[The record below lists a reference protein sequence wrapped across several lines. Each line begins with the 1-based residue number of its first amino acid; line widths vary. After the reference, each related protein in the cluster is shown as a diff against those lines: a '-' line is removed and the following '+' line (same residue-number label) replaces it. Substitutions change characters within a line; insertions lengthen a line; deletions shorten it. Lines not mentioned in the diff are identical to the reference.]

1 MRDFGGGS
9 TTSSAS
15 TSATIIKRATN
26 NNSTSSG
33 VSSEVSPNSN
43 SSDSHHDQ
51 NQNKKC
57 NCCPFGIHIGL
68 EFVSYAQNV
77 SNGFVSRQGT
87 PTNTLP
93 RGNGIDRQLMS
104 PLLDNSIFSDSLE
117 NLMSDFDDLATVPI
131 KEVEKKKTIQDLR
144 NRMQGG
150 YNSDYTTYRRGPP
163 PAQNILPQPPRRAHF
178 EPTKPSPISRPANL
192 NLGFSGSR
200 SNTPTRFGGSNGG
213 SNGYSTALAKTVS
226 EIRARNAESPFPD
239 SRVGTPIDLGVSQQ
253 QNGHGNGFYTATP
266 SRLANPR
273 YDDLPPTPTPTFRRA
288 PSQGDLPRGYS
299 TLSHSTTGPDDFA
312 SLRRGRE
319 FALPEQDHHSRVRF
333 FSASPK
339 IQRRALQAGPSID
352 VESHFTYAQTQNGQ
366 KVLARTQS
374 TSTSPPPQPPSAFEP
389 VPPTQATQNGL
400 NGHQIQKPVVTRSI
414 AVSTGPL
421 PAPKPCG
428 ECAGLR
434 KELFLAVEKIPPPPA
449 ETAEIATSTV
459 TLTLVNQSVGSEP
472 IEHCHVA
479 LGTEPTSTTE
489 VGTVPDPRTS
499 LHTDTQTDE
508 RVTVD
513 RGCSPVGFEEP
524 VKEVEVIKEVI
535 KEITVP
541 AAVEATVIPGADC
554 EECLKRQDVFTR
566 NVGVGACAISD
577 KICVNCDK
585 QVEEADENEAPG
597 FKVDPED
604 NQKQREF
611 EIAKANAVKKLLTN
625 EQKSNFQRGTAVS
638 KSARFDRKRSVDDLD
653 YIVDKKNATSSAAA
667 TPEAPPTIPD
677 STESPLKSKVILK
690 KEVVIEAPPPKSLP
704 DPIPARIPRPKIS
717 KWAVTSEEEAA
728 ETPDEQEE
736 AQDRLTPLRSDMRQ
750 LGNRW
755 QRNQVTISTNAQPYT
770 AQEEDI
776 SSNFSIAQLTKI
788 TVILTFSDSDA
799 ESDCSAHSDA
809 TFEVNDDVFDAAPF
823 EVSDRLREALENF
836 NSSILEPG
844 SVSEETVEWS
854 AKLVRHVWMTT
865 AGNSSSRYENVDKFV
880 QELGNLG
887 PQILHMVVNFCDQN
901 GNTALHYAVS
911 HANFAVVSSI
921 LDSGECDL
929 DAPNRAGYTAVMLA
943 ALSQLED
950 EMEKAVVHRLFQMGD
965 VNAKASQHGQTALM
979 LAVSHGKKTTTELLL
994 ACGAN
999 VNEQDQDGSTA
1010 LMCAAEHGHKELVK
1024 MLLAE
1029 NNCNASLTDVDNSTA
1044 LSIALENDHREIG
1057 VMIYAYLNYGR
1068 LDISGP
1074 TSTI

>member
-1 MRDFGGGS
+1 MS

-15 TSATIIKRATN
+15 TSATIIKRNTN

-33 VSSEVSPNSN
+33 VSSEVSPNSIT
-43 SSDSHHDQ
+43 SPSIEHDQ
-51 NQNKKC
+51 NQNKSGGC
-57 NCCPFGIHIGL
+57 DCCPYGCHLDLG
-68 EFVSYAQNV
+68 FVSFAQNV

-87 PTNTLP
+87 PTNMVPRTL
-93 RGNGIDRQLMS
+93 DRQLMS
-104 PLLDNSIFSDSLE
+104 PLLDNSIFSDSLD
-117 NLMSDFDDLATVPI
+117 NLMSDFDDVLSPH
-131 KEVEKKKTIQDLR
+131 KDLEKKKTVQDIR
-144 NRMQGG
+144 SRMQGG

-163 PAQNILPQPPRRAHF
+163 APPPNFPPEPPRRAHF
-178 EPTKPSPISRPANL
+178 EPTKPSPISRPVNL

-200 SNTPTRFGGSNGG
+200 SNTPTQRFGGLPNGN

-239 SRVGTPIDLGVSQQ
+239 SRVGTPIDLGLHQQ
-253 QNGHGNGFYTATP
+253 QNGNGFHQSQTP
-266 SRLANPR
+266 TRFVNHR

-299 TLSHSTTGPDDFA
+299 TMSHAPASTGPGDFA

-319 FALPEQDHHSRVRF
+319 YALPPEQEHHSRVRF

-339 IQRRALQAGPSID
+339 LPRRGLQAGPSID

-374 TSTSPPPQPPSAFEP
+374 TSTSPPPEHTVPKGASAFEP
-389 VPPTQATQNGL
+389 VQNGQ
-400 NGHQIQKPVVTRSI
+400 NGQNGISHSIQKPVVSRSI
-414 AVSTGPL
+414 GVSTGPL

-434 KELFLAVEKIPPPPA
+434 KELFLAVEKIPPPPP
-449 ETAEIATSTV
+449 ESCHVSTSTV
-459 TLTLVNQSVGSEP
+459 TLTFCDQSVGSEP
-472 IEHCHVA
+472 LEQRHVA
-479 LGTEPTSTTE
+479 LGTEPTSTSE
-489 VGTVPDPRTS
+489 VGTVSDLVKL
-499 LHTDTQTDE
+499 LHCDTQTDT
-508 RVTVD
+508 VTTVD
-513 RGCSPVGFEEP
+513 AACSPIHFEE
-524 VKEVEVIKEVI
+524 
-535 KEITVP
+535 EIIVP
-541 AAVEATVIPGADC
+541 ASTAPVESAPPVPQEC
-554 EECLKRQDVFTR
+554 QECLKRQDVFTR
-566 NVGVGACAISD
+566 NVGVGACSVND

-597 FKVDPED
+597 FKVDPKD
-604 NQKQREF
+604 DQKQRDF

-625 EQKSNFQRGTAVS
+625 EQKANFQRGTAVS

-653 YIVDKKNATSSAAA
+653 YIVDKKNAASPASAA
-667 TPEAPPTIPD
+667 PEAPPTVPD

-690 KEVVIEAPPPKSLP
+690 KEVIVEPPKQLP

-717 KWAVTSEEEAA
+717 KWAVTHEEEAA

-755 QRNQVTISTNAQPYT
+755 QRNAVNNATNTQHLPYSGASSAQ
-770 AQEEDI
+770 QEDI
-776 SSNFSIAQLTKI
+776 
-788 TVILTFSDSDA
+788 SDSDA

-844 SVSEETVEWS
+844 SVPEETVDWS

-865 AGNSSSRYENVDKFV
+865 AGNASSRYENVDKFV

-943 ALSQLED
+943 ALSQLDD
-950 EMEKAVVHRLFQMGD
+950 ELEKAVVHRLFQMGD

>member
-1 MRDFGGGS
+1 MRDLGGGNMS
-9 TTSSAS
+9 TTSSSAS
-15 TSATIIKRATN
+15 TSATIIKRSTN

-33 VSSEVSPNSN
+33 VSSEVSPNSIT
-43 SSDSHHDQ
+43 SPSIEHDQ
-51 NQNKKC
+51 NQNKSGGC
-57 NCCPFGIHIGL
+57 DCCPYGLHLDL

-87 PTNTLP
+87 PTNMIPRTL
-93 RGNGIDRQLMS
+93 DRQLMS
-104 PLLDNSIFSDSLE
+104 PLLDNSTFSDSLD
-117 NLMSDFDDLATVPI
+117 NFMSDFDDLLSPQRD
-131 KEVEKKKTIQDLR
+131 VEKKKTVQDIR

-163 PAQNILPQPPRRAHF
+163 MSNGPPQNFPPEPPRRAHF
-178 EPTKPSPISRPANL
+178 EPTKPSPITRPMNL

-200 SNTPTRFGGSNGG
+200 SNTPTQRFGGLSNGAG
-213 SNGYSTALAKTVS
+213 SSNGFSTALAKTVS

-239 SRVGTPIDLGVSQQ
+239 SRVGTPIDLGLHQ
-253 QNGHGNGFYTATP
+253 QNGNGFHHSQTP
-266 SRLANPR
+266 TRFANPR
-273 YDDLPPTPTPTFRRA
+273 YDELPPTPTPTFRRA

-299 TLSHSTTGPDDFA
+299 TLSHAPAASTGPGDFA

-319 FALPEQDHHSRVRF
+319 YALPPEQEHHSRVRF

-339 IQRRALQAGPSID
+339 MPRRGLQAGPSID

-374 TSTSPPPQPPSAFEP
+374 TSTSPPPEHPIKKGASAFEP
-389 VPPTQATQNGL
+389 VQNGA
-400 NGHQIQKPVVTRSI
+400 NHQIQKPVVTRSI
-414 AVSTGPL
+414 GVATGPL

-434 KELFLAVEKIPPPPA
+434 KELFLAVEKIPPPPP
-449 ETAEIATSTV
+449 ESCHVSTSTV
-459 TLTLVNQSVGSEP
+459 TLTFCDQSVGSAPLEQR
-472 IEHCHVA
+472 HVA
-479 LGTEPTSTTE
+479 LGTEPTSTSE
-489 VGTVPDPRTS
+489 VGTVSDPVKL
-499 LHTDTQTDE
+499 LHCDTQTDT
-508 RVTVD
+508 VTSVD
-513 RGCSPVGFEEP
+513 RGCSPIQFEE
-524 VKEVEVIKEVI
+524 
-535 KEITVP
+535 EITV
-541 AAVEATVIPGADC
+541 AASSTATVSPTVEVQEC
-554 EECLKRQDVFTR
+554 QECLKRQDVFTR
-566 NVGVGACAISD
+566 NVGVGACSVND

-597 FKVDPED
+597 FKVDLKD
-604 NQKQREF
+604 DQKQRDF

-625 EQKSNFQRGTAVS
+625 EQKTNFQRGTAVS

-653 YIVDKKNATSSAAA
+653 YIVDKKNAASPATAA
-667 TPEAPPTIPD
+667 PEAPPTVPD

-690 KEVVIEAPPPKSLP
+690 KEVIVEPPKQLP

-717 KWAVTSEEEAA
+717 KWAVTHEEEAA

-755 QRNQVTISTNAQPYT
+755 QRNAVNNATNTLPYSGASSAQ
-770 AQEEDI
+770 QEDI
-776 SSNFSIAQLTKI
+776 
-788 TVILTFSDSDA
+788 SDSDA

-844 SVSEETVEWS
+844 SVPEETVDWS

-865 AGNSSSRYENVDKFV
+865 AGNASSRYENVDKFV

-943 ALSQLED
+943 ALSQLDD
-950 EMEKAVVHRLFQMGD
+950 ELEKAVVHRLFQMGD

>member
-1 MRDFGGGS
+1 
-9 TTSSAS
+9 
-15 TSATIIKRATN
+15 
-26 NNSTSSG
+26 
-33 VSSEVSPNSN
+33 
-43 SSDSHHDQ
+43 
-51 NQNKKC
+51 
-57 NCCPFGIHIGL
+57 
-68 EFVSYAQNV
+68 
-77 SNGFVSRQGT
+77 
-87 PTNTLP
+87 
-93 RGNGIDRQLMS
+93 
-104 PLLDNSIFSDSLE
+104 
-117 NLMSDFDDLATVPI
+117 MSDFDDVLAPH
-131 KEVEKKKTIQDLR
+131 KEVEKKKTVQDIR
-144 NRMQGG
+144 SRMQGG

-163 PAQNILPQPPRRAHF
+163 EIPRRAHF
-178 EPTKPSPISRPANL
+178 EQAKPPPLSRPI

-200 SNTPTRFGGSNGG
+200 SNTPTQRFNAPNGTG
-213 SNGYSTALAKTVS
+213 NGYSTALAKTIS

-239 SRVGTPIDLGVSQQ
+239 SRVGTPIDLGLHQ
-253 QNGHGNGFYTATP
+253 QNNGHVTP
-266 SRLANPR
+266 SRFANNR

-288 PSQGDLPRGYS
+288 PSQGDLPRGFS
-299 TLSHSTTGPDDFA
+299 TAPSTGPGDFA

-319 FALPEQDHHSRVRF
+319 FALPPEQEHHSRRF

-339 IQRRALQAGPSID
+339 LPRRGLQAGPSID

-374 TSTSPPPQPPSAFEP
+374 TSTSPPPQAPASAFEP
-389 VPPTQATQNGL
+389 VKPLSNGSPSPT
-400 NGHQIQKPVVTRSI
+400 HQVQKPIVTRSI

-434 KELFLAVEKIPPPPA
+434 KELFLAVEKIPPPPP
-449 ETAEIATSTV
+449 ESCHVSTSTV
-459 TLTLVNQSVGSEP
+459 LLEFADQSVGSEP
-472 IEHCHVA
+472 IKHCHVA
-479 LGTEPTSTTE
+479 LGTEPTSTRE
-489 VGTVPDPRTS
+489 VGTVPVTVRS
-499 LHTDTQTDE
+499 LHIDTQTDPAAS
-508 RVTVD
+508 TVD
-513 RGCSPVGFEEP
+513 AACSPVLFETQEEA
-524 VKEVEVIKEVI
+524 VKV
-535 KEITVP
+535 TV
-541 AAVEATVIPGADC
+541 AASSSAAAADC

-566 NVGVGACAISD
+566 NVGVGACSISD
-577 KICVNCDK
+577 KICVSCDN
-585 QVEEADENEAPG
+585 QVVEADENEAPG
-597 FKVDPED
+597 FKTDTKD
-604 NQKQREF
+604 DQKQRDF

-638 KSARFDRKRSVDDLD
+638 KSARYDRKRSVDDLD
-653 YIVDKKNATSSAAA
+653 YIVDKKNATSPA
-667 TPEAPPTIPD
+667 TSSQEAPPTVPD
-677 STESPLKSKVILK
+677 ASESPLTTKVVLK
-690 KEVVIEAPPPKSLP
+690 KEVFIEPPKQMLP

-755 QRNQVTISTNAQPYT
+755 NRNQVTTASNTTPHLPYSGAT
-770 AQEEDI
+770 SQED
-776 SSNFSIAQLTKI
+776 
-788 TVILTFSDSDA
+788 VSDSDA

-844 SVSEETVEWS
+844 SVAEETVEWS

-865 AGNSSSRYENVDKFV
+865 AGNSSSRYENVDRFV
-880 QELGNLG
+880 AELGNLG

-943 ALSQLED
+943 ALSQLD
-950 EMEKAVVHRLFQMGD
+950 DDMEKAVVHRLFQMGN

-1029 NNCNASLTDVDNSTA
+1029 NLVNASLTDVDNSTA

>member
-1 MRDFGGGS
+1 MRDFGGNMS
-9 TTSSAS
+9 SSPSSAG
-15 TSATIIKRATN
+15 TSNTIVKRSAN

-33 VSSEVSPNSN
+33 VSSEVSPNSMT
-43 SSDSHHDQ
+43 SPSDHDQ
-51 NQNKKC
+51 NQNKSNGGC
-57 NCCPFGIHIGL
+57 DCCPFGCHLDLG
-68 EFVSYAQNV
+68 FVSYAQNV

-87 PTNTLP
+87 PTNMIP
-93 RGNGIDRQLMS
+93 RGVDRQLMS
-104 PLLDNSIFSDSLE
+104 PLLDNSIFSDSLD
-117 NLMSDFDDLATVPI
+117 NLMSDFDDVLSPHKDI
-131 KEVEKKKTIQDLR
+131 DKKKTVQDIR

-150 YNSDYTTYRRGPP
+150 YNSDYTTYRRGMPE
-163 PAQNILPQPPRRAHF
+163 PPRRAHF
-178 EPTKPSPISRPANL
+178 EPTKPSPITRPMNL

-200 SNTPTRFGGSNGG
+200 SNTPTQRFGAPA

-239 SRVGTPIDLGVSQQ
+239 SRVGTPIDLGIHQQ
-253 QNGHGNGFYTATP
+253 QNGNGFHSQTP
-266 SRLANPR
+266 TRFANHR

-299 TLSHSTTGPDDFA
+299 SLSHAPSSTGPGDFA

-319 FALPEQDHHSRVRF
+319 FALPPEQETHSRVRF

-339 IQRRALQAGPSID
+339 LPRRGLQAGPSID
-352 VESHFTYAQTQNGQ
+352 VESHFTYSQTQNGQ

-374 TSTSPPPQPPSAFEP
+374 TSTSPPPESPKNVSAFEP
-389 VPPTQATQNGL
+389 VQNGQNGL
-400 NGHQIQKPVVTRSI
+400 SSLNHQIQKPVVTRSVG
-414 AVSTGPL
+414 VSTGPL

-434 KELFLAVEKIPPPPA
+434 KELFLANPPPPP
-449 ETAEIATSTV
+449 ETCHVSTSTV
-459 TLTLVNQSVGSEP
+459 TLTFCDQSVGSPPLEQR
-472 IEHCHVA
+472 HVA
-479 LGTEPTSTTE
+479 LGTEPTSTSE
-489 VGTVPDPRTS
+489 VGTVPDPVKL
-499 LHTDTQTDE
+499 LHIDTQTE
-508 RVTVD
+508 PTVTVD
-513 RGCSPVGFEEP
+513 AACSPVRFEEEE
-524 VKEVEVIKEVI
+524 VK
-535 KEITVP
+535 ITVVP
-541 AAVEATVIPGADC
+541 SECV
-554 EECLKRQDVFTR
+554 ECLKRRDVFTR
-566 NVGVGACAISD
+566 NVGVGACSISD

-597 FKVDPED
+597 FKVDPKD
-604 NQKQREF
+604 DQKQRDF
-611 EIAKANAVKKLLTN
+611 EIAKALAVKKLLTN
-625 EQKSNFQRGTAVS
+625 EQKTSFQRGTAVS

-653 YIVDKKNATSSAAA
+653 YIVDKKSPATS

-690 KEVVIEAPPPKSLP
+690 KELVIETPKQLP
-704 DPIPARIPRPKIS
+704 DPVPARIPRPKIS

-755 QRNQVTISTNAQPYT
+755 QRNQATQHIPYSSTSAEQ
-770 AQEEDI
+770 QED
-776 SSNFSIAQLTKI
+776 L
-788 TVILTFSDSDA
+788 SDSDA

-844 SVSEETVEWS
+844 SVPEETVEWS

-865 AGNSSSRYENVDKFV
+865 AGNASSRYENVDKFI

-943 ALSQLED
+943 ALSQLD
-950 EMEKAVVHRLFQMGD
+950 DDLEKAVVQRLFQMGD

-1029 NNCNASLTDVDNSTA
+1029 NACNASLTDVDNSTA

-1057 VMIYAYLNYGR
+1057 VIIYAYLNYGR

>member
-33 VSSEVSPNSN
+33 VSSEASPNSN

-117 NLMSDFDDLATVPI
+117 NLMSDFDDLTTVPI

-144 NRMQGG
+144 SRMQGG
-150 YNSDYTTYRRGPP
+150 YNSDYTTYRRGPQ

-253 QNGHGNGFYTATP
+253 QNGHGNGFYQATP

-449 ETAEIATSTV
+449 KTAEIATSTV
-459 TLTLVNQSVGSEP
+459 TLTLIDQSVGSEP
-472 IEHCHVA
+472 ISQCHVA

-524 VKEVEVIKEVI
+524 VKEIEVIKEVI

-541 AAVEATVIPGADC
+541 AAVETTVIPGGNC

-755 QRNQVTISTNAQPYT
+755 QRNQVTISTNTQPYT

-776 SSNFSIAQLTKI
+776 
-788 TVILTFSDSDA
+788 SDSDA

-844 SVSEETVEWS
+844 SVPEETVEWS

>member
-1 MRDFGGGS
+1 M
-9 TTSSAS
+9 
-15 TSATIIKRATN
+15 
-26 NNSTSSG
+26 
-33 VSSEVSPNSN
+33 
-43 SSDSHHDQ
+43 
-51 NQNKKC
+51 
-57 NCCPFGIHIGL
+57 
-68 EFVSYAQNV
+68 
-77 SNGFVSRQGT
+77 
-87 PTNTLP
+87 
-93 RGNGIDRQLMS
+93 
-104 PLLDNSIFSDSLE
+104 
-117 NLMSDFDDLATVPI
+117 
-131 KEVEKKKTIQDLR
+131 
-144 NRMQGG
+144 
-150 YNSDYTTYRRGPP
+150 
-163 PAQNILPQPPRRAHF
+163 
-178 EPTKPSPISRPANL
+178 TKGA
-192 NLGFSGSR
+192 
-200 SNTPTRFGGSNGG
+200 
-213 SNGYSTALAKTVS
+213 
-226 EIRARNAESPFPD
+226 
-239 SRVGTPIDLGVSQQ
+239 
-253 QNGHGNGFYTATP
+253 
-266 SRLANPR
+266 
-273 YDDLPPTPTPTFRRA
+273 
-288 PSQGDLPRGYS
+288 
-299 TLSHSTTGPDDFA
+299 
-312 SLRRGRE
+312 
-319 FALPEQDHHSRVRF
+319 
-333 FSASPK
+333 
-339 IQRRALQAGPSID
+339 
-352 VESHFTYAQTQNGQ
+352 
-366 KVLARTQS
+366 
-374 TSTSPPPQPPSAFEP
+374 SAFEP
-389 VPPTQATQNGL
+389 VQNGTT
-400 NGHQIQKPVVTRSI
+400 HQIQKPVVTRSI
-414 AVSTGPL
+414 GVATGPL

-434 KELFLAVEKIPPPPA
+434 KELFLAVEKIPPPPP
-449 ETAEIATSTV
+449 ESCHVSTSTV
-459 TLTLVNQSVGSEP
+459 TLTFCDQSVGSAPLEQR
-472 IEHCHVA
+472 HVA
-479 LGTEPTSTTE
+479 LGTEPTSTSE
-489 VGTVPDPRTS
+489 VGTVSDPVKL
-499 LHTDTQTDE
+499 LHCDTQTDT
-508 RVTVD
+508 VTSVD
-513 RGCSPVGFEEP
+513 RGCSPIQFEE
-524 VKEVEVIKEVI
+524 
-535 KEITVP
+535 EITVAP
-541 AAVEATVIPGADC
+541 STATVPPTVEVQEC
-554 EECLKRQDVFTR
+554 QECLKRQDVFTR
-566 NVGVGACAISD
+566 NVGVGACSVND

-597 FKVDPED
+597 FKVDTKD
-604 NQKQREF
+604 DQKQRDF

-625 EQKSNFQRGTAVS
+625 EQKTNFQRGTAVS

-653 YIVDKKNATSSAAA
+653 YIVDKKNAASPATAA
-667 TPEAPPTIPD
+667 PEAPPTVPD

-690 KEVVIEAPPPKSLP
+690 KEVIVEPPKQLP

-717 KWAVTSEEEAA
+717 KWAVTHEEEAA

-755 QRNQVTISTNAQPYT
+755 QRNAVNNATNTLPYSGTSSAQ
-770 AQEEDI
+770 QEDI
-776 SSNFSIAQLTKI
+776 
-788 TVILTFSDSDA
+788 SDSDA

-844 SVSEETVEWS
+844 SVPEETVDWS

-865 AGNSSSRYENVDKFV
+865 AGNASSRYENVDKFV

-943 ALSQLED
+943 ALSQLDD
-950 EMEKAVVHRLFQMGD
+950 ELEKAVVHRLFQMGD

>member
-1 MRDFGGGS
+1 MS

-15 TSATIIKRATN
+15 TSATIVKRSGN

-33 VSSEVSPNSN
+33 VSSEVSPNSLTSP
-43 SSDSHHDQ
+43 SSEGHDQ
-51 NQNKKC
+51 NQNKAGGC
-57 NCCPFGIHIGL
+57 DCCPFGCHLDLG
-68 EFVSYAQNV
+68 FVSYAQNV

-87 PTNTLP
+87 PTNMIP
-93 RGNGIDRQLMS
+93 RGVDRQLMS
-104 PLLDNSIFSDSLE
+104 PLLDNSIFSDSLD
-117 NLMSDFDDLATVPI
+117 NLMSDFDDVLGPQ
-131 KEVEKKKTIQDLR
+131 KQVEQKKTVQDIR

-150 YNSDYTTYRRGPP
+150 YNSDYTTYRRGQNGPP
-163 PAQNILPQPPRRAHF
+163 NFPPEPPRRAHF
-178 EPTKPSPISRPANL
+178 EPTKPSPITRPINL

-200 SNTPTRFGGSNGG
+200 SNTPTQRFGTLPTGS
-213 SNGYSTALAKTVS
+213 SNGYSTALAKTIS

-239 SRVGTPIDLGVSQQ
+239 SRVGTPIDLGIHHQS
-253 QNGHGNGFYTATP
+253 NGNSFHHPQTP
-266 SRLANPR
+266 TRFANSR
-273 YDDLPPTPTPTFRRA
+273 YDDLPPTPTPNFRRA

-299 TLSHSTTGPDDFA
+299 TLSHAPTAASTGPGDFA

-319 FALPEQDHHSRVRF
+319 FALPPEQEHHSRVRF

-339 IQRRALQAGPSID
+339 MPRRGLQAGPSID

-374 TSTSPPPQPPSAFEP
+374 TSTSPPPEPPKATSAFEP
-389 VPPTQATQNGL
+389 VQNGQ
-400 NGHQIQKPVVTRSI
+400 NGINHQIQKPVVTRSI

-434 KELFLAVEKIPPPPA
+434 KELFLAVEKIPPPPP
-449 ETAEIATSTV
+449 ETCHVSTSTV
-459 TLTLVNQSVGSEP
+459 TLTFCDQSVGSTPLEQR
-472 IEHCHVA
+472 HVA
-479 LGTEPTSTTE
+479 LGTEPTSTSE
-489 VGTVPDPRTS
+489 VGTVPDPVKL
-499 LHTDTQTDE
+499 LHIDTQTDPAP
-508 RVTVD
+508 VTVD
-513 RGCSPVGFEEP
+513 AACSPVHFEE
-524 VKEVEVIKEVI
+524 EVTVAPTT
-535 KEITVP
+535 TVP
-541 AAVEATVIPGADC
+541 TVPQECQD
-554 EECLKRQDVFTR
+554 CLKRQDVFTR
-566 NVGVGACAISD
+566 NVGVGACSISD

-597 FKVDPED
+597 FKVDPKD
-604 NQKQREF
+604 DQKQREF

-638 KSARFDRKRSVDDLD
+638 KSARYDRKRSVDDLD
-653 YIVDKKNATSSAAA
+653 YIVDKKTPVTS
-667 TPEAPPTIPD
+667 TPEAPPTVPD

-690 KEVVIEAPPPKSLP
+690 KEVIMEPPKQLP

-717 KWAVTSEEEAA
+717 KWAITHDEEAA

-755 QRNQVTISTNAQPYT
+755 QRTAVNNSTNTQHLPYSGASSAQ
-770 AQEEDI
+770 QEDI
-776 SSNFSIAQLTKI
+776 
-788 TVILTFSDSDA
+788 SDSDA

-844 SVSEETVEWS
+844 SVPEETVEWS

-943 ALSQLED
+943 ALSQLDD
-950 EMEKAVVHRLFQMGD
+950 ELEKAVVHRLFQMGD

-1029 NNCNASLTDVDNSTA
+1029 NTCNASLTDVDNSTA